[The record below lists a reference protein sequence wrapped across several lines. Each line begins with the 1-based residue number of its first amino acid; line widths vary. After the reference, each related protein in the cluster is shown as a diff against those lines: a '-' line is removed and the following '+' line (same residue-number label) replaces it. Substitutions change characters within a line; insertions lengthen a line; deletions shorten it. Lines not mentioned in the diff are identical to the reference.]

1 MRKAFLLV
9 CAVLMLNACS
19 LRSVQHTTNAYNL
32 YGNADIKE
40 EVIWKIRSA
49 VGQ

>member
-1 MRKAFLLV
+1 MRKALFLL
-9 CAVLMLNACS
+9 CAVVTLQACS

>member
-1 MRKAFLLV
+1 MRKALLLL
-9 CAVLMLNACS
+9 CAVVTLQACS
-19 LRSVQHTTNAYNL
+19 LRDVQHSTNAYNI

-40 EVIWKIRSA
+40 EVVWKIRSA

>member
-1 MRKAFLLV
+1 MRKAVLLL

-19 LRSVQHTTNAYNL
+19 LRSVQHSTNAYNL

>member
-1 MRKAFLLV
+1 MRKALLLL
-9 CAVLMLNACS
+9 CAVVMLPACS
-19 LRSVQHTTNAYNL
+19 LRDVQHSTNAYNL

>member
-1 MRKAFLLV
+1 MRKAVILL
-9 CAVLMLNACS
+9 CAVLLCSACS
-19 LRSVQHTTNAYNL
+19 LRDVQHTTNAYNL

-40 EVIWKIRSA
+40 EVLWSIRSA

>member
-1 MRKAFLLV
+1 MRKALLV
-9 CAVLMLNACS
+9 LCAVAMLSACS
-19 LRSVQHTTNAYNL
+19 LRDVQHTTNAYNL

-40 EVIWKIRSA
+40 EVVWKIRSA

>member
-1 MRKAFLLV
+1 MRKAFLVL

-40 EVIWKIRSA
+40 EVIWKIRAA

>member
-1 MRKAFLLV
+1 MRKAFLVL
-9 CAVLMLNACS
+9 CAVMLCSACS
-19 LRSVQHTTNAYNL
+19 LRDVQHSTNAYNL

>member
-1 MRKAFLLV
+1 VNKVLLLV
-9 CAVLMLNACS
+9 CAVLLCSACS
-19 LRSVQHTTNAYNL
+19 LRDVQHTTNAYNL

-40 EVIWKIRSA
+40 EIVWSIRSA